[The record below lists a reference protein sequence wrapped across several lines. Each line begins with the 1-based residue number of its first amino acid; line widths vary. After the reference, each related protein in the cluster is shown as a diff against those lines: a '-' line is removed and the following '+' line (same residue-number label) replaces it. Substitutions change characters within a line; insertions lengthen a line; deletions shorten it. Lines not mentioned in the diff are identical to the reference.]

1 MNQKQ
6 VAVVIKEMDPNRQKA
21 AKECHEKQIQ
31 KLKES
36 ILSCQGHEDASIR
49 TTKNFVNK
57 TEKMT
62 KFDIKN
68 EPSSRTA

>member
-21 AKECHEKQIQ
+21 AKECHEKQIK

-36 ILSCQGHEDASIR
+36 IFSCQGHEDASIR